1 MDQKTLNDIK
11 IFIAGRLDAGEP
23 LSAVQQAVNETFG
36 TRYTFME
43 IRILASEL
51 DDIDWDAHDP
61 KAQAKKKAEA
71 GKKAGEETAAEAAAP
86 GAESEAA
93 AAEPVSGGATTV
105 EVSKLVR
112 PGAALSGSVKF
123 GSGSSADWYV
133 DQYGRLGLE
142 NVKGGE
148 PTETDLREFQ
158 EELRKAF
165 SR

>member
-1 MDQKTLNDIK
+1 MDKNTLNEIK
-11 IFIAGRLDAGEP
+11 IFIAGKLEAGEA
-23 LSAVQQAVNETFG
+23 LSAIQKEVNEKFETK
-36 TRYTFME
+36 YTFME

-61 KAQAKKKAEA
+61 KAQAKLKAEA
-71 GKKAGEETAAEAAAP
+71 EKKAKEEAD
-86 GAESEAA
+86 AA
-93 AAEPVSGGATTV
+93 AAANGEVPADTPAAAGATTV

-123 GSGSSADWYV
+123 GSGASAEWYV

-148 PTETDLREFQ
+148 PTEKDLQEFQ
-158 EELRKAF
+158 DELRKAF
-165 SR
+165 GR

>member
-1 MDQKTLNDIK
+1 
-11 IFIAGRLDAGEP
+11 
-23 LSAVQQAVNETFG
+23 
-36 TRYTFME
+36 ME

-71 GKKAGEETAAEAAAP
+71 EKQAKSEADAKAVP
-86 GAESEAA
+86 GAEAEDAV
-93 AAEPVSGGATTV
+93 AEPVSGGATTV

-133 DQYGRLGLE
+133 DPVTHNRRLAVDGDPSFLDQPIGRSARSHTGFADVL
-142 NVKGGE
+142 VQ
-148 PTETDLREFQ
+148 TDSVVGHLNP
-158 EELRKAF
+158 
-165 SR
+165 